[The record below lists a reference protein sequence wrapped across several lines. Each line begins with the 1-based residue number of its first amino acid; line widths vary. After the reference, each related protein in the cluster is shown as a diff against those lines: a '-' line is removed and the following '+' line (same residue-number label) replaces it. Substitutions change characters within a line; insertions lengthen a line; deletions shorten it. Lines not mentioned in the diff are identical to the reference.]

1 MILRGFTDKMILKL
15 AEQEKT
21 ILEIVHDYLDKNRQF
36 TFEEIIP
43 YIIYRARLDSLNF
56 NREGIE
62 AILKSLTKKKFLVEG
77 SKLAKSDVLE
87 NQKRKKI
94 YEYIVDNPGTYFN
107 RIVNELNYSN
117 HVVVWHLN
125 MLLKFDFIHKEV
137 LDKHEVYFDATKGFD
152 NIISKYFISKEKS
165 REIIKFLKKD
175 DLGVTKSKLSY
186 ELKMHIDT
194 LAKYLNIL
202 KKYNVV
208 VRKKIDNRYLYFLNE

>member
-1 MILRGFTDKMILKL
+1 
-15 AEQEKT
+15 
-21 ILEIVHDYLDKNRQF
+21 
-36 TFEEIIP
+36 
-43 YIIYRARLDSLNF
+43 
-56 NREGIE
+56 
-62 AILKSLTKKKFLVEG
+62 
-77 SKLAKSDVLE
+77 
-87 NQKRKKI
+87 
-94 YEYIVDNPGTYFN
+94 N

-152 NIISKYFISKEKS
+152 NIISKYFVSKEKS

-175 DLGVTKSKLSY
+175 DLGATKSRLSN

-194 LAKYLNIL
+194 LTKYLNLL

-208 VRKKIDNRYLYFLNE
+208 VRKKIDKRYHYFLNEKF